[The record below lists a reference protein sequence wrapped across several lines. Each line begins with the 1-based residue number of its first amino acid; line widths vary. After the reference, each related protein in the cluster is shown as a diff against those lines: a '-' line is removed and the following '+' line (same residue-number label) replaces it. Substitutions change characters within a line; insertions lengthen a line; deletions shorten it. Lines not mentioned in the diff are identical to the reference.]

1 MARRRRR
8 TQDRLA
14 GQNGTSATAYAERR
28 RQSALSRAEAAGLD
42 GDTIA
47 REYALQEADHWLRVL
62 NAAQRPE
69 A

>member
-8 TQDRLA
+8 PQDCPP
-14 GQNGTSATAYAERR
+14 GQGGTPAPGHAERR
-28 RQSALSRAEAAGLD
+28 RQSALARAEAAGLE
-42 GDTIA
+42 GDKVS

>member
-1 MARRRRR
+1 MPAIEHAKRR
-8 TQDRLA
+8 L
-14 GQNGTSATAYAERR
+14 
-28 RQSALSRAEAAGLD
+28 QSALARAEAAGLE
-42 GDTIA
+42 GDKIS